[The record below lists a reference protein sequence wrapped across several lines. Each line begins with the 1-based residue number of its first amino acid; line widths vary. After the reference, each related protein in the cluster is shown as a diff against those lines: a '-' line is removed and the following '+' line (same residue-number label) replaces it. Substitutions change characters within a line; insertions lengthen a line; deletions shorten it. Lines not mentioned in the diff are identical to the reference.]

1 MKVLLIIVGIL
12 FLIGLIPLGADF
24 QTDGGI
30 QLKAIVGPV
39 RIGLFPAKK
48 KKKGGKA
55 KEEKPKE
62 EKKDEEK
69 EEDKDKKAKEKS
81 FEIALEDIFEL
92 LGIGWKAL
100 GRLRRGLHIREL
112 SVSMSLGG
120 DDPYDTAL
128 ACGYINAALGTL
140 LPLFHHLVRV
150 KKECILIAPRFDSDE
165 TDFSAHLTLVIRIG
179 SLVWL
184 SLCAAFSVL
193 RWIIRRRRR
202 LKAEA
207 RLSEEDS
214 VEEIARIL
222 GGAEVT
228 EAVRE
233 NAREMRELAERK
245 KKGV

>member
-69 EEDKDKKAKEKS
+69 EEDKDKDKDKDKKAKEKS

-150 KKECILIAPRFDSDE
+150 KKESILIAPRFDSDE
-165 TDFSAHLTLVIRIG
+165 TDFSAHLTLVIRVG

-214 VEEIARIL
+214 VEEKQ
-222 GGAEVT
+222 T
-228 EAVRE
+228 ENSRRSA
-233 NAREMRELAERK
+233 
-245 KKGV
+245 